1 MNLPL
6 QRTCPRAHALRGF
19 TLTEMLVTMA
29 IFGMV
34 VAGILSLHIFGL
46 KLNRMVDV
54 KLQATEDSRRAL
66 GRLVTDIHGAGIVK
80 VGTGD
85 ASTFTE
91 VGFNTAQRGNA
102 LQIYPF
108 KTNTTRFVRYFLD
121 TSDNQLM
128 RIDSA
133 STTPT
138 FISGWVTNAL
148 IFTSEDFSG
157 NVLSNNLNN
166 RVIGIDLEFYRLD
179 NPMIQFGHGSYYD
192 FYRLQ
197 TRVTRRAL
205 E

>member
-1 MNLPL
+1 MKDLLPIHP
-6 QRTCPRAHALRGF
+6 RTRGLRGF
-19 TLTEMLVTMA
+19 TLTEMMVTMA

-34 VAGILSLHIFGL
+34 VAGLLGLHIFGL

-66 GRLVTDIHGAGIVK
+66 GRLVSDIHSAGIVK

-85 ASTFTE
+85 ASAFTE
-91 VGFNTAQRGNA
+91 VGFNAAQQGNA
-102 LQIYPF
+102 LQIYPI
-108 KTNTTRFVRYFLD
+108 KTNSTKFVRYYLD
-121 TSDNQLM
+121 SGSKQLM
-128 RIDSA
+128 RLDSA
-133 STTPT
+133 SATPS
-138 FISGWVTNAL
+138 FVSGWVTNTL
-148 IFTSEDFSG
+148 IFSSEDFSG

-166 RVIGIDLEFYRLD
+166 RVIGINMQFYQLD
-179 NPMIQFGHGSYYD
+179 NPTIHFGHGSYYD